1 MKGLTILLIALGL
14 SLTGCAGDDL
24 VRTSE
29 APDQKTEVLPAD
41 PEALLKAAET
51 AYGERDWQTAE
62 AAYRELARQVPKE
75 VEPWFRLG
83 NIYARTERPEAA
95 VDAYKEA
102 LVRDP
107 GLAKAWHN
115 MATVHLRQAA
125 NAFLQ
130 LRSHAPPE
138 STEDLQA
145 AAMYRAII
153 DLMGEG
159 GEPQ

>member
-1 MKGLTILLIALGL
+1 MIGRPLAL
-14 SLTGCAGDDL
+14 SLLVLTLSACGDGR
-24 VRTSE
+24 VRPSE
-29 APDQKTEVLPAD
+29 APDRAGEVLPAE
-41 PEALLKAAET
+41 PEALLEAAET
-51 AYGERDWQTAE
+51 AYSDRNWQTAE
-62 AAYRELARQVPKE
+62 AAYRELARQVPRE
-75 VEPWFRLG
+75 IEPWFRLG
-83 NIYARTERPEAA
+83 NIYARTDRPEAA

-130 LRSHAPPE
+130 LRSHVKPE
-138 STEDLQA
+138 SPEDLQA

-159 GEPQ
+159 TDQQ